1 MPKLNR
7 DPSSQ
12 PLSVMSKLL
21 RSFTSI
27 RLLVAIVIA
36 PTLAFAGY
44 VLWVQTPFYAC
55 EFRVVVHNAQEGSS
69 QSLPQ
74 LPGIGLPAANSAD
87 SYAIIQYLE
96 SGAGVANLDKKVDLR
111 HIFSSPDI
119 DPTSRLSANATN
131 EQLTRYW
138 RNMLDA
144 YYENTTNTVVVR
156 VKAFTPKS
164 ALVLSQAALV
174 VSEQLINGMTERSRR
189 DLLDYSRK
197 NAADAASSLR
207 QINVKLQTLRNQ
219 RGLIDPQLVA
229 RANLEQQSGI
239 QEELVKATSEL
250 AMRARYSP
258 GSPALPALRTRIA
271 SMRAALLALQG
282 QSTGNMAGKSSISGA
297 LNAFEQLQVDQ
308 DFAQK
313 RYEQAL
319 ATQEKLRA
327 QAAQQQLYLDMIF
340 GPSLPEEPDG
350 PRIALSLGVFL
361 AFAIGF
367 WVIASLV
374 LKSYRERV

>member
-1 MPKLNR
+1 
-7 DPSSQ
+7 
-12 PLSVMSKLL
+12 MSKLL